1 MKRIPRP
8 ILYLHLPHYQNR
20 MFQNMMVGSHSQ
32 LLVSNVE
39 PPVGELRVYSKHQKS
54 KTIVQFLS
62 QTSTTDSSN
71 PMLILL

>member
-1 MKRIPRP
+1 
-8 ILYLHLPHYQNR
+8 
-20 MFQNMMVGSHSQ
+20 MMVGSHSR

-39 PPVGELRVYSKHQKS
+39 PPVGALRVYSKHQ

-71 PMLILL
+71 PMPILL